1 MFVLDSFSLT
11 FFSRHDDNQ
20 NVCGYDYKIYTLFL
34 MISIPRNEFFL
45 SFFLLKKMNK
55 YQITVLRS
63 KFSWTAKI
71 DFTLPMSQMAVTIFF
86 KKMCKVITALKGNR
100 TVSDVNGKEWQYLN
114 FLSSFFFSLSFKIQ
128 GCVESLSTR
137 PATQNQYSKVRTL
150 KYWFCARPITFL
162 HLLVDI
168 NLFLFLCWF

>member
-71 DFTLPMSQMAVTIFF
+71 DFALPMSQMAVTIFF

-114 FLSSFFFSLSFKIQ
+114 FLSSFFFLSLLRYKDVLKVYQHDPLPKI
-128 GCVESLSTR
+128 SI
-137 PATQNQYSKVRTL
+137 L
-150 KYWFCARPITFL
+150 KLGHWNIDFAPGRLLFCTSSSI
-162 HLLVDI
+162 
-168 NLFLFLCWF
+168 